1 MAKEGGDKAEVKEKQ
16 SRNIKQLLA
25 MAFLVVNAV
34 VMFGSAF
41 LIYKI
46 KFLDKRA
53 LITEESLSHEM
64 EEERKAREKMDI
76 RFTFEPFTINL
87 DDKPRKLVNTTIQL
101 EFLDEEGYVE
111 LVEKTPKARDEIVRI
126 INGKKF
132 TDIETIQ
139 GKLFLK
145 DQIMASMNKILQR
158 GTVKDVYFED
168 FVVQ

>member
-1 MAKEGGDKAEVKEKQ
+1 MAAEKSEKTEGQEKKPKDL
-16 SRNIKQLLA
+16 KQLLVL
-25 MAFLVVNAV
+25 AFFVLNIV

-41 LIYKI
+41 MIYKI
-46 KFLDKRA
+46 KILDKRA
-53 LITEESLSHEM
+53 LITEESLATEM
-64 EEERKAREKMDI
+64 AEDRLKREKSDI

-87 DDKPRKLVNTTIQL
+87 DDRPRKLVNTTIQL

-111 LVEKTPKARDEIVRI
+111 IVEKTPKARDEIVKI

-145 DQIMASMNKILQR
+145 DQIMASMNKILQK